1 MKFLE
6 HEAEYRR
13 AMAAMQSGQ
22 FSRREVLR
30 KMGAGF
36 GSLGLAGML
45 QQSGLAG
52 TVAKAADPSPL
63 APKVPHFAPKAKH
76 VIQLFMPGGPSPLTS
91 PSNNMAS
98 VASG

>member
-36 GSLGLAGML
+36 GTLGLAGLL

-52 TVAKAADPSPL
+52 TVAKLQFLCAVVTRTTLLSSLMGSKQPIRY
-63 APKVPHFAPKAKH
+63 HREER
-76 VIQLFMPGGPSPLTS
+76 LTS
-91 PSNNMAS
+91 AL
-98 VASG
+98 